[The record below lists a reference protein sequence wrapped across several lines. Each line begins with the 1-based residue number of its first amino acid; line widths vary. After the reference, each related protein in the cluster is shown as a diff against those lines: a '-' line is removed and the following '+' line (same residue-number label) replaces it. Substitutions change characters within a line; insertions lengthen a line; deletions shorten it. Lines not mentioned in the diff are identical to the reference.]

1 METGE
6 ALLLLLEAEEA
17 DRFARVACDPG
28 TWMPSECSDSVLWRV
43 L

>member
-6 ALLLLLEAEEA
+6 ALLLPVLLLEA
-17 DRFARVACDPG
+17 DRFARVACVPG